1 MKTILVPIDSN
12 KEGDLVAQKAIE
24 IAKAFD
30 AQVHLIHVTSF
41 KKDSVPA
48 VFGVE
53 YIPTENLSEYE
64 KEMETLNLFK
74 VRFTEA
80 GLNCEVHLT
89 QGYPDKQIL
98 KLADQ
103 IHADLI
109 ILGLINHSALYKVFV
124 GSVSN
129 EVVKG
134 TKTPVLLIPSDQKQ

>member
-24 IAKAFD
+24 IASAFD
-30 AQVHLIHVTSF
+30 AQVHLVHVTSY
-41 KKDSVPA
+41 KKDSAPEVS
-48 VFGVE
+48 GVE
-53 YIPTENLSEYE
+53 YVSAENLSEYE
-64 KEMETLNLFK
+64 KEMETLNLFRA
-74 VRFTEA
+74 RFVEA

-103 IHADLI
+103 VHADMI

-134 TKTPVLLIPSDQKQ
+134 TKIPVLLIPAEQKA